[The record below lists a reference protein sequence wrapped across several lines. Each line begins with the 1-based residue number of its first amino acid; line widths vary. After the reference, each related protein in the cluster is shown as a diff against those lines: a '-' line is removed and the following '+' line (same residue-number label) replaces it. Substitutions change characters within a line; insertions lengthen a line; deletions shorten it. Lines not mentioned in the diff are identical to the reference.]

1 MEERFETF
9 TVLMAKIRR
18 NVQRLKNFEV
28 AEYNLK
34 SPHVSCLYYLN
45 KHELL
50 TATELCEFC
59 SEDKAAI
66 SRSLVQL
73 EKEGYISH
81 KKDKGKAYKA
91 GILLTESG
99 KIVAD
104 QVTQKIDHYIG
115 IIGDGLT
122 EKERFV
128 FYKSLH
134 RISKNLE
141 QICDKFDGDEGR
153 K

>member
-18 NVQRLKNFEV
+18 NVQRLKNGEV

-45 KHELL
+45 KHESL

-66 SRSLVQL
+66 SRSIVQL
-73 EKEGYISH
+73 EKEGYVLH
-81 KKDKGKAYKA
+81 KKNKGKAYKA
-91 GILLTESG
+91 GISLTESG
-99 KIVAD
+99 KVVAE
-104 QVTQKIDHYIG
+104 QITQKIDHYIG

-122 EKERFV
+122 ERERFV
-128 FYKSLH
+128 FYKGL
-134 RISKNLE
+134 RRTSKNLE
-141 QICDKFDGDEGR
+141 QICQSFDDEGQ

>member
-18 NVQRLKNFEV
+18 NVQRLKNEEV

-34 SPHVSCLYYLN
+34 SPHVSCLYHLY
-45 KHELL
+45 KRETL
-50 TATELCEFC
+50 TATELCELC

-66 SRSLVQL
+66 SRSIVQL
-73 EKEGYISH
+73 EKEGYVLH
-81 KKDKGKAYKA
+81 KKNKGKAYKA
-91 GILLTESG
+91 GISLTDSG
-99 KIVAD
+99 REVAEHIVK
-104 QVTQKIDHYIG
+104 KIDDYIG
-115 IIGDGLT
+115 IIGNGLT

-128 FYKSLH
+128 FYKSLR

-141 QICDKFDGDEGR
+141 QICQSFDDEGQ